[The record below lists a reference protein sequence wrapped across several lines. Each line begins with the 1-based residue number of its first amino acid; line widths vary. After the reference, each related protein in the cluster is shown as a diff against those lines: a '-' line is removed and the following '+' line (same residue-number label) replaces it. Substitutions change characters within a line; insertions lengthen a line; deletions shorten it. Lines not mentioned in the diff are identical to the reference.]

1 MEIVDTAAPVHNR
14 SLDSVMHKQIYVNLA
29 VDNLERSKAFFSA
42 IGLSFEPQFT
52 NEQAA
57 CLILGDNIHAMLL
70 VKDLFKSFTRKSL
83 CDPKESTEALVG
95 LSCESR
101 AEVDALVAKA
111 LAAGGTV
118 PRAPQDYG
126 FMYGHGFE
134 DIDGHIWELIYMD
147 PNARARG

>member
-1 MEIVDTAAPVHNR
+1 
-14 SLDSVMHKQIYVNLA
+14 MHKQIFVNLA

-42 IGLSFEPQFT
+42 LGLSFDPRFT

-57 CLILGDNIHAMLL
+57 SLILGDNLYAMLL
-70 VKDLFKSFTRKSL
+70 VKDFFKSFTHKSL
-83 CDPKESTEALVG
+83 CDPKESTEVLVC

-111 LAAGGTV
+111 LAAGGTA
-118 PRAPQDYG
+118 PRAPQDHG

-134 DIDGHIWELIYMD
+134 DIDGHIWELVYMD
-147 PNARARG
+147 PNAKAAG